1 MHKRTGMIARAMESK
16 AIALSQKYPFV
27 VITGPRQSGKTTLA
41 KTAFP
46 DYRKVSLEDIDNRM
60 FASQDPRGF
69 ISTYPDRTIIDEVQ
83 RVPSLLSYLQ
93 THCDDVG
100 RDGMYILTGSQN
112 LQLMEAVDQ
121 SLAGRVGLLHL
132 LPFSKSEMEA
142 GGILPQSI
150 DEKLLYGCYPR
161 LYDKGIAPDDYYPN
175 YIGTYVERD
184 LRSLKDISDLGKFVR
199 FLKLCAAR
207 VGQLLN
213 KSSLANDCGISVPT
227 IDSWLSILES
237 SYILFLLKPDHCN
250 YSKRLVKA
258 PKLYFYDTG
267 LACSLLEI
275 KTPAQM
281 NTHYLRGNL
290 FENMVISDFMKN
302 DYNKGIIE
310 PSVSFWRDSAGN
322 EVDLLHRD
330 GNKED
335 AYEIKSAETFNESFL
350 KGLKYWSKL
359 SGAEASDLHV
369 IYGGRT
375 PMMRSDA
382 SVETF

>member
-1 MHKRTGMIARAMESK
+1 MTGK
-16 AIALSQKYPFV
+16 ALALSRQYPFV

-69 ISTYPDRTIIDEVQ
+69 ISTYPDKTIIDEVQ
-83 RVPSLLSYLQ
+83 RVPTLLSYLQ

-100 RDGMYILTGSQN
+100 KEGMYILTGSQN
-112 LQLMEAVDQ
+112 MQLMEAVDQ

-132 LPFSKSEMEA
+132 LPFSKSEMES

-150 DEKLLYGCYPR
+150 DEKLLCGCYPR
-161 LYDKGIAPDDYYPN
+161 LFDKKIAPDDYYPA
-175 YIGTYVERD
+175 YISTYVERD
-184 LRSLKDISDLGKFVR
+184 LRNLKDINDLGKFIR

-227 IDSWLSILES
+227 ADAWLSILES
-237 SYILFLLKPDHCN
+237 SYILFLLKPDHKN
-250 YSKRLVKA
+250 YSKRLVKS

-267 LACSLLEI
+267 LASSLLEI

-310 PSVSFWRDSAGN
+310 PSVSFWRDSIGN
-322 EVDLLHRD
+322 EVDLIHRD
-330 GNKED
+330 GDRED

-350 KGLKYWSKL
+350 KGLKYWSRLAGPDASKL
-359 SGAEASDLHV
+359 HL
-369 IYGGRT
+369 IYGGKA

>member
-1 MHKRTGMIARAMESK
+1 MIARDMTGK
-16 AIALSQKYPFV
+16 ALALSRQYPFV

-69 ISTYPDRTIIDEVQ
+69 ISTYPDKTIIDEVQ
-83 RVPSLLSYLQ
+83 RVPTLLSYLQ

-100 RDGMYILTGSQN
+100 KEGMYILTGSQN
-112 LQLMEAVDQ
+112 MQLMEAVDQ

-132 LPFSKSEMEA
+132 LPFSKSEMES

-150 DEKLLYGCYPR
+150 DEKLLCGCYPR
-161 LYDKGIAPDDYYPN
+161 LFDKKIAPDDYYPA
-175 YIGTYVERD
+175 YISTYVERD
-184 LRSLKDISDLGKFVR
+184 LRNLKDINDLGKFIR

-227 IDSWLSILES
+227 ADAWLSILES
-237 SYILFLLKPDHCN
+237 SYILFLLKPDHKN
-250 YSKRLVKA
+250 YSKRLVKS

-310 PSVSFWRDSAGN
+310 PSVSFWRDSIGN
-322 EVDLLHRD
+322 EVDLIHRYGD
-330 GNKED
+330 RED

-359 SGAEASDLHV
+359 AGPDASKLHL

>member
-1 MHKRTGMIARAMESK
+1 MTGK
-16 AIALSQKYPFV
+16 ALALSRQYPFV

-69 ISTYPDRTIIDEVQ
+69 ISTYPDKTIIDEVQ
-83 RVPSLLSYLQ
+83 RVPTLLSYLQ
-93 THCDDVG
+93 THCDDAG
-100 RDGMYILTGSQN
+100 KEGMYILTGSQN
-112 LQLMEAVDQ
+112 MQLMEAVDQ

-132 LPFSKSEMEA
+132 LPFSKSEMES

-150 DEKLLYGCYPR
+150 DEKLLCGCYPR
-161 LYDKGIAPDDYYPN
+161 LFDKKIAPDDYYPA
-175 YIGTYVERD
+175 YISTYVERD
-184 LRSLKDISDLGKFVR
+184 LRNLKDINDLGKFIR

-207 VGQLLN
+207 AGQLLN

-227 IDSWLSILES
+227 ADSWLSILES
-237 SYILFLLKPDHCN
+237 SYILFLLKPDHKN
-250 YSKRLVKA
+250 YSKRLVKS

-310 PSVSFWRDSAGN
+310 PSVSFWRDSIGN
-322 EVDLLHRD
+322 EVDLIHRD
-330 GNKED
+330 GDRED

-350 KGLKYWSKL
+350 KGLKYWSRLAGPDASKL
-359 SGAEASDLHV
+359 HL
-369 IYGGRT
+369 IYGGKA

>member
-1 MHKRTGMIARAMESK
+1 MTGK
-16 AIALSQKYPFV
+16 ALALSRQYPFV

-69 ISTYPDRTIIDEVQ
+69 ISTYPDKTIIDEVQ
-83 RVPSLLSYLQ
+83 RVPTLLSYLQ

-100 RDGMYILTGSQN
+100 KEGMYILTGSQN
-112 LQLMEAVDQ
+112 IQLMEAVDQ

-132 LPFSKSEMEA
+132 LPFSKSEMES

-150 DEKLLYGCYPR
+150 DEKLLCGCYPR
-161 LYDKGIAPDDYYPN
+161 LFDKKIAPDDYYPA
-175 YIGTYVERD
+175 YISTYVERD
-184 LRSLKDISDLGKFVR
+184 LRNLKDINDLGKFIR

-227 IDSWLSILES
+227 ADSWLSILES
-237 SYILFLLKPDHCN
+237 SYILFLLKPDHKN
-250 YSKRLVKA
+250 YSKRLVKS

-267 LACSLLEI
+267 LASSLLEI

-310 PSVSFWRDSAGN
+310 PSVSFWRDSIGN
-322 EVDLLHRD
+322 EVDLIHRD
-330 GNKED
+330 GDRED

-350 KGLKYWSKL
+350 KGLKYWSRLAGPDASKL
-359 SGAEASDLHV
+359 HL
-369 IYGGRT
+369 IYGGKA

>member
-1 MHKRTGMIARAMESK
+1 MTGK
-16 AIALSQKYPFV
+16 ALALSRQYPFV

-69 ISTYPDRTIIDEVQ
+69 ISTYPDKTIIDEVQ
-83 RVPSLLSYLQ
+83 RVPTLLSYLQ

-100 RDGMYILTGSQN
+100 KEGMYILTGSQN
-112 LQLMEAVDQ
+112 MQLMEAVDQ

-132 LPFSKSEMEA
+132 LPFSKSEMES

-150 DEKLLYGCYPR
+150 DEKLLCGCYPR
-161 LYDKGIAPDDYYPN
+161 LFDKKIAPDDYYPA
-175 YIGTYVERD
+175 YISTYVERD
-184 LRSLKDISDLGKFVR
+184 LRNLKDINDLGKFIR

-227 IDSWLSILES
+227 ADAWLSILES
-237 SYILFLLKPDHCN
+237 SYILFLLKPDHKN
-250 YSKRLVKA
+250 YSKRLVKS

-310 PSVSFWRDSAGN
+310 PSVSFWRDSIGN
-322 EVDLLHRD
+322 EVDLIHRD
-330 GNKED
+330 GDRED

-350 KGLKYWSKL
+350 KGLKYWSRLAGPDASKL
-359 SGAEASDLHV
+359 HL
-369 IYGGRT
+369 IYGGKA

>member
-1 MHKRTGMIARAMESK
+1 MHKITGMIARAMESK
-16 AIALSQKYPFV
+16 AIALSKKYPFV

>member
-1 MHKRTGMIARAMESK
+1 MESK

-69 ISTYPDRTIIDEVQ
+69 ISTYPGRTIIDEVQ

-175 YIGTYVERD
+175 YISTYVERD

>member
-1 MHKRTGMIARAMESK
+1 M
-16 AIALSQKYPFV
+16 
-27 VITGPRQSGKTTLA
+27 
-41 KTAFP
+41 
-46 DYRKVSLEDIDNRM
+46 
-60 FASQDPRGF
+60 
-69 ISTYPDRTIIDEVQ
+69 
-83 RVPSLLSYLQ
+83 
-93 THCDDVG
+93 
-100 RDGMYILTGSQN
+100 
-112 LQLMEAVDQ
+112 
-121 SLAGRVGLLHL
+121 
-132 LPFSKSEMEA
+132 
-142 GGILPQSI
+142 
-150 DEKLLYGCYPR
+150 YGCYPR

-175 YIGTYVERD
+175 YISTYVERD

-267 LACSLLEI
+267 LACSLLKI

>member
-175 YIGTYVERD
+175 YISTYVERD

-237 SYILFLLKPDHCN
+237 SYILFPLKPDHCN

>member
-1 MHKRTGMIARAMESK
+1 MTGK
-16 AIALSQKYPFV
+16 ALALSRQYPFV

-69 ISTYPDRTIIDEVQ
+69 ISTYPDKTIIDEVQ
-83 RVPSLLSYLQ
+83 RVPTLLSYLQ

-100 RDGMYILTGSQN
+100 KEGMYILTGSQN
-112 LQLMEAVDQ
+112 MQLMEAVDQ

-132 LPFSKSEMEA
+132 LPFSKSEMES

-150 DEKLLYGCYPR
+150 DEKLLCGCYPR
-161 LYDKGIAPDDYYPN
+161 LFDKKIAPDDYYPA
-175 YIGTYVERD
+175 YISTYVERD
-184 LRSLKDISDLGKFVR
+184 LRNLKDINDLGKFVR

-227 IDSWLSILES
+227 ADSWLSILES
-237 SYILFLLKPDHCN
+237 SYILFLLKPDHKN
-250 YSKRLVKA
+250 YSKRLVKS

-310 PSVSFWRDSAGN
+310 PPVSFWRDSIGN
-322 EVDLLHRD
+322 EVDLIHRD
-330 GNKED
+330 GDIED

-350 KGLKYWSKL
+350 KGLKYWSRLAGPDASKL
-359 SGAEASDLHV
+359 HL

>member
-1 MHKRTGMIARAMESK
+1 MTGK
-16 AIALSQKYPFV
+16 ALALSRQYPFV

-69 ISTYPDRTIIDEVQ
+69 ISTYPDKTIIDEVQ
-83 RVPSLLSYLQ
+83 RVPTLLSYLQ

-100 RDGMYILTGSQN
+100 KEGMYILTGSQN
-112 LQLMEAVDQ
+112 MQLMEAVDQ

-132 LPFSKSEMEA
+132 LPFSKSEMES

-150 DEKLLYGCYPR
+150 DEKLLCGCYPR
-161 LYDKGIAPDDYYPN
+161 LFDKKIAPDDYYPA
-175 YIGTYVERD
+175 YISTYVERD
-184 LRSLKDISDLGKFVR
+184 LRNLKDINDLGKFTR

-227 IDSWLSILES
+227 ADSWLSILES
-237 SYILFLLKPDHCN
+237 SYILFLLKPDHKN
-250 YSKRLVKA
+250 YSKRLVKS

-310 PSVSFWRDSAGN
+310 PSVSFWRDSIGN
-322 EVDLLHRD
+322 EVDLIHRD
-330 GNKED
+330 GDRED

-350 KGLKYWSKL
+350 KGLKYWSRLAGPDASKL
-359 SGAEASDLHV
+359 HL
-369 IYGGRT
+369 IYGGKA

>member
-1 MHKRTGMIARAMESK
+1 MTGK
-16 AIALSQKYPFV
+16 ALALSRQYPFV

-69 ISTYPDRTIIDEVQ
+69 ISTYPDKTIIDEVQ
-83 RVPSLLSYLQ
+83 RVPTLLSYLQ

-100 RDGMYILTGSQN
+100 KEGMYILTGSQN
-112 LQLMEAVDQ
+112 MQLMEAVDQ

-132 LPFSKSEMEA
+132 LPFSKSEMES

-150 DEKLLYGCYPR
+150 DEKLLCGCYPR
-161 LYDKGIAPDDYYPN
+161 LFDKKIAPDDYYPA
-175 YIGTYVERD
+175 YISTYVERD
-184 LRSLKDISDLGKFVR
+184 LRNLKDINDLGKFIR

-227 IDSWLSILES
+227 ADSWLSILES
-237 SYILFLLKPDHCN
+237 SYILFLLKPDHKN
-250 YSKRLVKA
+250 YSKRLVKS

-310 PSVSFWRDSAGN
+310 PSVSFWRDSIGN
-322 EVDLLHRD
+322 EVDLIHRD
-330 GNKED
+330 GDRED

-359 SGAEASDLHV
+359 AGPDASKLHL
-369 IYGGRT
+369 IYGGKA

>member
-1 MHKRTGMIARAMESK
+1 MTGK
-16 AIALSQKYPFV
+16 ALALSRQYPFV

-69 ISTYPDRTIIDEVQ
+69 ISTYPDKTIIDEVQ
-83 RVPSLLSYLQ
+83 RVPTLLSYLQ

-100 RDGMYILTGSQN
+100 KEGMYILTGSQN
-112 LQLMEAVDQ
+112 MQLMEAVDQ

-132 LPFSKSEMEA
+132 LPFSKSEMES

-150 DEKLLYGCYPR
+150 DEKLLCGCYPR
-161 LYDKGIAPDDYYPN
+161 LFDKKIAPDDYYPA
-175 YIGTYVERD
+175 YISTYVERD
-184 LRSLKDISDLGKFVR
+184 LRNLKDINDLGKFIR

-227 IDSWLSILES
+227 ADSWLSILES
-237 SYILFLLKPDHCN
+237 SYILFLLKPDHKN
-250 YSKRLVKA
+250 YSKRLVKS

-310 PSVSFWRDSAGN
+310 PSVSFWRDSIGN
-322 EVDLLHRD
+322 EVDLIHRD
-330 GNKED
+330 GDRED

-350 KGLKYWSKL
+350 KGLKYWSRLAGPDASKL
-359 SGAEASDLHV
+359 HL
-369 IYGGRT
+369 IYGGKA

>member
-1 MHKRTGMIARAMESK
+1 MHKITGMIARAMESK

-330 GNKED
+330 GNKEN

>member
-1 MHKRTGMIARAMESK
+1 MIARDMTGK
-16 AIALSQKYPFV
+16 ALALSRQYPFV

-69 ISTYPDRTIIDEVQ
+69 ISTYPDKTIIDEVQ
-83 RVPSLLSYLQ
+83 RVPTLLSYLQ

-100 RDGMYILTGSQN
+100 KEGMYILTGSQN
-112 LQLMEAVDQ
+112 MQLMEAVDQ

-132 LPFSKSEMEA
+132 LPFSKSEMES

-150 DEKLLYGCYPR
+150 DEKLLCGCYPR
-161 LYDKGIAPDDYYPN
+161 LFDKKIAPDDYYPA
-175 YIGTYVERD
+175 YISTYVERD
-184 LRSLKDISDLGKFVR
+184 LRNLKDINDLGKFIR

-227 IDSWLSILES
+227 ADSWLSILES
-237 SYILFLLKPDHCN
+237 SYILFLLKPDHKN
-250 YSKRLVKA
+250 YSKRLVKS

-310 PSVSFWRDSAGN
+310 PSVSFWRDSIGN
-322 EVDLLHRD
+322 EVDLIHRD
-330 GNKED
+330 GDRED

-359 SGAEASDLHV
+359 AGPDASKLHL
-369 IYGGRT
+369 IYGGEA

>member
-1 MHKRTGMIARAMESK
+1 MIARELREK
-16 AIALSQKYPFV
+16 ALALSRQYPFV
-27 VITGPRQSGKTTLA
+27 VITGPRQSGKSTLA
-41 KTAFP
+41 KSTFP
-46 DYRKVSLEDIDNRM
+46 DYRKVSLEDLDNRE
-60 FASQDPRGF
+60 FAREDPRGF

-121 SLAGRVGLLHL
+121 SLAGRTGILHL

-142 GGILPQSI
+142 GGIMPQST
-150 DEKLLYGCYPR
+150 DAWLLQGCYPR
-161 LYDKGIAPDDYYPN
+161 LYDKGIDPGDYYPN
-175 YIGTYVERD
+175 YINTYVERD
-184 LRSLKDISDLGKFVR
+184 VRNIKSISDLGRFVR

-227 IDSWLSILES
+227 VESWLSILEA
-237 SYILFLLKPDHCN
+237 SYIIFLLKPDYNN
-250 YSKRLVKA
+250 YSKRLVKS

-267 LACSLLEI
+267 VVCSLLEI
-275 KTPAQM
+275 KTPTQM

-290 FENMVISDFMKN
+290 FENMVISDIVKN
-302 DYNKGIIE
+302 DFNKGILE
-310 PSVSFWRDSAGN
+310 PSVSFWRDSTGN
-322 EVDLLHRD
+322 EVDLIHRD
-330 GNKED
+330 GDRED

-350 KGLKYWSKL
+350 GGLRYWSGL
-359 SGAEASDLHV
+359 SGADASRLHI
-369 IYGGRT
+369 IYGGDT
-375 PMMRSDA
+375 PMLRSEA
-382 SVETF
+382 SVEPFCNFKR

>member
-1 MHKRTGMIARAMESK
+1 MIARDMTGK
-16 AIALSQKYPFV
+16 ALALSRQYPFV

-69 ISTYPDRTIIDEVQ
+69 ISTYPDKTIIDEVQ
-83 RVPSLLSYLQ
+83 RVPTLLSYLQ

-100 RDGMYILTGSQN
+100 KEGMYILTGSQN
-112 LQLMEAVDQ
+112 MQLMEAVDQ

-132 LPFSKSEMEA
+132 LPFSKSEMES

-150 DEKLLYGCYPR
+150 DEKLLCGCYPR
-161 LYDKGIAPDDYYPN
+161 LFDKKIAPDDYYPA
-175 YIGTYVERD
+175 YISTYVERD
-184 LRSLKDISDLGKFVR
+184 LRNLKDINDLGKFIR

-227 IDSWLSILES
+227 ADSWLSILES
-237 SYILFLLKPDHCN
+237 SYILFLLKPDHKN
-250 YSKRLVKA
+250 YSKRLVKS

-310 PSVSFWRDSAGN
+310 PSVSFWRDSIGN
-322 EVDLLHRD
+322 EVDLIHRD
-330 GNKED
+330 GDRED

-359 SGAEASDLHV
+359 AGPDASKLHL
-369 IYGGRT
+369 IYGGKA

>member
-1 MHKRTGMIARAMESK
+1 MTGK
-16 AIALSQKYPFV
+16 ALALSRQYPFV

-69 ISTYPDRTIIDEVQ
+69 ISTYPDKTIIDEVQ
-83 RVPSLLSYLQ
+83 RVPTLLSYLQ

-100 RDGMYILTGSQN
+100 KEGMYILTGSQN
-112 LQLMEAVDQ
+112 MQLMEAVDQ

-132 LPFSKSEMEA
+132 LPFSKSEMES

-150 DEKLLYGCYPR
+150 DEKLLCGCYPR
-161 LYDKGIAPDDYYPN
+161 LFDKKIAPDDYYPA
-175 YIGTYVERD
+175 YISTYVERD
-184 LRSLKDISDLGKFVR
+184 LRNLKDINDLGKFIR

-227 IDSWLSILES
+227 ADSWLSILES
-237 SYILFLLKPDHCN
+237 SYILFLLKPDHKN
-250 YSKRLVKA
+250 YSKRLVKS

-310 PSVSFWRDSAGN
+310 PSVSFWRDSIGN
-322 EVDLLHRD
+322 EVDLIHRD
-330 GNKED
+330 GDRED

-350 KGLKYWSKL
+350 KGLKYWSRLAGPDASKL
-359 SGAEASDLHV
+359 HL
-369 IYGGRT
+369 IYGGRA

>member
-1 MHKRTGMIARAMESK
+1 MTGK
-16 AIALSQKYPFV
+16 ALALSRQYPFV

-69 ISTYPDRTIIDEVQ
+69 ISTYPDKTIIDEVQ
-83 RVPSLLSYLQ
+83 RVPTLLSYLQ

-100 RDGMYILTGSQN
+100 KEGMYILTGSQN
-112 LQLMEAVDQ
+112 MQLMEAVDQ

-132 LPFSKSEMEA
+132 LPFSKSEMES

-150 DEKLLYGCYPR
+150 DEKLLCGCYPR
-161 LYDKGIAPDDYYPN
+161 LFDKKIAPDDYYPA
-175 YIGTYVERD
+175 YISTYVERD
-184 LRSLKDISDLGKFVR
+184 LRNLKDINDLGKFVR

-227 IDSWLSILES
+227 ADSWLSILES
-237 SYILFLLKPDHCN
+237 SYILFLLKPDHKN
-250 YSKRLVKA
+250 YSKRLVKS

-310 PSVSFWRDSAGN
+310 PSVSFWRDSIGN
-322 EVDLLHRD
+322 EVDLIHRD
-330 GNKED
+330 GDRED

-350 KGLKYWSKL
+350 KGLKYWSRLAGPDASKL
-359 SGAEASDLHV
+359 HL
-369 IYGGRT
+369 IYGGKA

>member
-1 MHKRTGMIARAMESK
+1 MIARDMTGK
-16 AIALSQKYPFV
+16 ALALSRQYPFV

-69 ISTYPDRTIIDEVQ
+69 ISTYPDKTIIDEVQ
-83 RVPSLLSYLQ
+83 RVPTLLSYLQ

-100 RDGMYILTGSQN
+100 KEGMYILTGSQN
-112 LQLMEAVDQ
+112 MQLMEAVDQ

-132 LPFSKSEMEA
+132 LPFSKSEMES

-150 DEKLLYGCYPR
+150 DEKLLCGCYPR
-161 LYDKGIAPDDYYPN
+161 LFDKKIAPDDYYPA
-175 YIGTYVERD
+175 YISTYVERD
-184 LRSLKDISDLGKFVR
+184 LRNLKDINDLGKFVR

-213 KSSLANDCGISVPT
+213 KSSLANDCGISAPT
-227 IDSWLSILES
+227 ADSWLSILES
-237 SYILFLLKPDHCN
+237 SYILFLLKPDHKN
-250 YSKRLVKA
+250 YSKRLVKS

-310 PSVSFWRDSAGN
+310 PSVSFWRDSIGN
-322 EVDLLHRD
+322 EVDLIHRD
-330 GNKED
+330 GDRED

-350 KGLKYWSKL
+350 KGLKYWSRLAGPDASKL
-359 SGAEASDLHV
+359 HL
-369 IYGGRT
+369 IYGGKA

>member
-1 MHKRTGMIARAMESK
+1 MTGK
-16 AIALSQKYPFV
+16 ALALSRQYPFV

-69 ISTYPDRTIIDEVQ
+69 ISTYPDKTIIDEVQ
-83 RVPSLLSYLQ
+83 RVPTLLSYLQ
-93 THCDDVG
+93 THCDDAG
-100 RDGMYILTGSQN
+100 KEGMYILTGSQN
-112 LQLMEAVDQ
+112 MQLMEAVDQ

-132 LPFSKSEMEA
+132 LPFSKSEMES

-150 DEKLLYGCYPR
+150 DEKLLCGCYPR
-161 LYDKGIAPDDYYPN
+161 LFDKKIAPDDYYPA
-175 YIGTYVERD
+175 YISTYVERD
-184 LRSLKDISDLGKFVR
+184 LRNLKDINDLGKFIR

-227 IDSWLSILES
+227 ADSWLSILES
-237 SYILFLLKPDHCN
+237 SYILFLLKPDHKN
-250 YSKRLVKA
+250 YSKRLVKS

-310 PSVSFWRDSAGN
+310 PSVSFWRDSIGN
-322 EVDLLHRD
+322 EVDLIHRD
-330 GNKED
+330 GDRED

-350 KGLKYWSKL
+350 KGLKYWSRLAGPDASKL
-359 SGAEASDLHV
+359 HL
-369 IYGGRT
+369 IYGGKA

>member
-1 MHKRTGMIARAMESK
+1 MTGK
-16 AIALSQKYPFV
+16 ALALSRQYPFV

-69 ISTYPDRTIIDEVQ
+69 ISTYPDKTIIDEVQ
-83 RVPSLLSYLQ
+83 RVPTLLSYLQ

-100 RDGMYILTGSQN
+100 KEGMYILTGSQN
-112 LQLMEAVDQ
+112 MQLMEAVDQ

-132 LPFSKSEMEA
+132 LPFSKSEMES

-150 DEKLLYGCYPR
+150 DEKLLCGCYPR
-161 LYDKGIAPDDYYPN
+161 LFDKKIAPDDYYPA
-175 YIGTYVERD
+175 YISTYVERD
-184 LRSLKDISDLGKFVR
+184 LRNLKDINDLGKFIR
-199 FLKLCAAR
+199 FIKLCAAR

-227 IDSWLSILES
+227 ADSWLSILES
-237 SYILFLLKPDHCN
+237 SYILFLLKPDHKN
-250 YSKRLVKA
+250 YSKRLVKS

-267 LACSLLEI
+267 LASSLLEI

-310 PSVSFWRDSAGN
+310 PSVSFWRDSIGN
-322 EVDLLHRD
+322 EVDLIHRD
-330 GNKED
+330 GDRED

-359 SGAEASDLHV
+359 AGPDASKLHL

>member
-1 MHKRTGMIARAMESK
+1 MTGK
-16 AIALSQKYPFV
+16 ALALSRQYPFV
-27 VITGPRQSGKTTLA
+27 VITGPRQSGKTTLS

-69 ISTYPDRTIIDEVQ
+69 ISTYPDKTIIDEVQ
-83 RVPSLLSYLQ
+83 RVPTLLSYLQ

-100 RDGMYILTGSQN
+100 KEGMYILTGSQN
-112 LQLMEAVDQ
+112 MQLMEAVDQ

-132 LPFSKSEMEA
+132 LPFSKSEMES

-150 DEKLLYGCYPR
+150 DEKLLCGCYPR
-161 LYDKGIAPDDYYPN
+161 LFDKKIAPDDYYPA
-175 YIGTYVERD
+175 YISTYVERD
-184 LRSLKDISDLGKFVR
+184 LRNLKDINDLGKFVR

-227 IDSWLSILES
+227 ADSWLSILES
-237 SYILFLLKPDHCN
+237 SYILFLLKPDHKN
-250 YSKRLVKA
+250 YSKRLVKS

-310 PSVSFWRDSAGN
+310 PSVSFWRDSIGN
-322 EVDLLHRD
+322 EVDLIHRD
-330 GNKED
+330 GDRED

-350 KGLKYWSKL
+350 KGLKYWSRLAGPDASKL
-359 SGAEASDLHV
+359 HL
-369 IYGGRT
+369 IYGGKA

>member
-1 MHKRTGMIARAMESK
+1 MTGK
-16 AIALSQKYPFV
+16 ALALSRQYPFV

-69 ISTYPDRTIIDEVQ
+69 ISTYPDKTIIDEVQ
-83 RVPSLLSYLQ
+83 RVPTLLSYLQ

-100 RDGMYILTGSQN
+100 KEGMYILTGSQN
-112 LQLMEAVDQ
+112 MQLMEAVDQ

-132 LPFSKSEMEA
+132 LPFSKSEMES

-150 DEKLLYGCYPR
+150 DEKLLCGCYPR
-161 LYDKGIAPDDYYPN
+161 LFDKKIAPDDYYPA
-175 YIGTYVERD
+175 YISTYVERD
-184 LRSLKDISDLGKFVR
+184 LRNLKDINDLGKFIR

-227 IDSWLSILES
+227 ADSWLSILES
-237 SYILFLLKPDHCN
+237 IYILFLLKPDHKN
-250 YSKRLVKA
+250 YSKRLVKS

-267 LACSLLEI
+267 LASSLLEI

-310 PSVSFWRDSAGN
+310 PSVSFWRDSIGN
-322 EVDLLHRD
+322 EVDLIHRD
-330 GNKED
+330 GDRED

-350 KGLKYWSKL
+350 KGLKYWSRLAGPDASKL
-359 SGAEASDLHV
+359 HL
-369 IYGGRT
+369 IYGGKA

>member
-1 MHKRTGMIARAMESK
+1 MESK

-121 SLAGRVGLLHL
+121 SLAGRVSLLHL

-175 YIGTYVERD
+175 YISTYIERD

-258 PKLYFYDTG
+258 PKPYFYDTG

>member
-1 MHKRTGMIARAMESK
+1 MTGK
-16 AIALSQKYPFV
+16 ALALSRQYPFV

-69 ISTYPDRTIIDEVQ
+69 ISTYPDKTIIDEVQ
-83 RVPSLLSYLQ
+83 RVPTLLSYLQ

-100 RDGMYILTGSQN
+100 KEGMYILTGSQN
-112 LQLMEAVDQ
+112 MQLMEAVDQ

-132 LPFSKSEMEA
+132 LPFSKSEMES

-150 DEKLLYGCYPR
+150 DEKLLCGCYPR
-161 LYDKGIAPDDYYPN
+161 LFDKKIAPDDYYPA
-175 YIGTYVERD
+175 YISTYVERD
-184 LRSLKDISDLGKFVR
+184 LRNLKDINDLGKFIR

-227 IDSWLSILES
+227 ADSWLSILES
-237 SYILFLLKPDHCN
+237 SYILFLLKPDHKN
-250 YSKRLVKA
+250 YSKRLVKS

-290 FENMVISDFMKN
+290 FENMVISDFMKT

-310 PSVSFWRDSAGN
+310 PSVSFWRDSIGN
-322 EVDLLHRD
+322 EVDLIHRD
-330 GNKED
+330 GDRED

-350 KGLKYWSKL
+350 KGLKYWSRLAGPDTSKL
-359 SGAEASDLHV
+359 HL
-369 IYGGRT
+369 IYGGRI

>member
-1 MHKRTGMIARAMESK
+1 MTGK
-16 AIALSQKYPFV
+16 ALALSRQYPFV

-69 ISTYPDRTIIDEVQ
+69 ISTYPDKTIIDEVQ
-83 RVPSLLSYLQ
+83 RVPTLLSYLQ

-100 RDGMYILTGSQN
+100 KEGMYILTGSQN
-112 LQLMEAVDQ
+112 MQLMEAVDQ

-132 LPFSKSEMEA
+132 LPFSKSEMES

-150 DEKLLYGCYPR
+150 DEKLLCGCYPR
-161 LYDKGIAPDDYYPN
+161 LFDKKIAPDDYYPA
-175 YIGTYVERD
+175 YISTYVERD
-184 LRSLKDISDLGKFVR
+184 LRNLKDINDLGKFVR

-227 IDSWLSILES
+227 ADSWLSILES
-237 SYILFLLKPDHCN
+237 SYILFLLKPDHKN
-250 YSKRLVKA
+250 YSKRLVKS

-310 PSVSFWRDSAGN
+310 PSVSFWRDSIGN
-322 EVDLLHRD
+322 EVDLIHRD
-330 GNKED
+330 GDRED

-359 SGAEASDLHV
+359 AGPDASKLHL
-369 IYGGRT
+369 IYGGKA